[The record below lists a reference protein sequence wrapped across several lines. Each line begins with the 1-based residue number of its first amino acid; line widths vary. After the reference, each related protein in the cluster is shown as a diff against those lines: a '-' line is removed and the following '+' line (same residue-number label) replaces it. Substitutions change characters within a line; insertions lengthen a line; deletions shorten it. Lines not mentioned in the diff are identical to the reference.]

1 VAEGGEVRELRTV
14 RCDGSPRAAFDLASA
29 VAAAVAG
36 GGPPVL
42 PLAAGDT
49 DAPLPAEPAQST
61 AVVVRTSGSTGEPKY
76 VELPAA
82 ALLASARATAARLG
96 GPARWLLALPAE
108 HVAGVQVLVR
118 ALLAGAPAEVMD
130 LRTGFGPDGFAVA
143 AARLGPGPRC
153 TSLVPTQLVRLLDA
167 EGRALA
173 ALRGF
178 AAVLVGGAALDPGL
192 RRRAEA
198 AGVRVTA
205 TYGMSETAGGCV
217 YDGIPLSGVTVDLDA
232 EGRIL
237 LGGPTLATGY
247 LGRPAESAATFAGG
261 RFRTDDLGR
270 WRDGRLEVLGRSD
283 EVIITGGEK
292 VAPDAV
298 ERTLAEQPGV
308 RAACVI
314 GVPDREWGHVVA
326 AAVVPDPAGPPD
338 HGRLRRAVRA
348 AHGRSAVPRRL
359 LELPELPLQ
368 GIGKPDRA
376 AVLRLLTRAPR

>member
-1 VAEGGEVRELRTV
+1 MRELRTV
-14 RCDGSPRAAFDLASA
+14 RCDGSPRAALELGAA

-36 GGPPVL
+36 SGPPVL

-49 DAPLPAEPAQST
+49 GAAPAAEPAEST
-61 AVVVRTSGSTGEPKY
+61 AVVVRTSGSTGEPKH
-76 VELPAA
+76 VELSAG
-82 ALLASARATAARLG
+82 ALLASARATATRLG

-118 ALLAGAPAEVMD
+118 ALLAGAPAEVLD
-130 LRTGFGPDGFAVA
+130 VRDGFRPERFA
-143 AARLGPGPRC
+143 AAATRLGPGRRC

-167 EGRALA
+167 AGRGLA

-217 YDGIPLSGVTVDLDA
+217 YDGIPLPGVTVELDA
-232 EGRIL
+232 DGRIL

-247 LGRPAESAATFAGG
+247 LGRAAESAAAFACG

-270 WRDGRLEVLGRSD
+270 WRDGRLEVLGRAD
-283 EVIITGGEK
+283 DVIITGGEK
-292 VAPDAV
+292 VSPGAV

-308 RAACVI
+308 RAACVG

-338 HGRLRRAVRA
+338 HGRLRHAVRA
-348 AHGRSAVPRRL
+348 ALGRQAVPRRL
-359 LELPELPLQ
+359 LELPELPVR

-376 AVLRLLTRAPR
+376 AVLRLLLTPCD